1 VLIITV
7 IASILGIPSALS
19 YSPIRLSISELP
31 FLDAFDWVFGT
42 IALAVSATLM
52 AIVFSWFIDKY
63 KIMEQVNMNSRIRI
77 PFIMLYIVRVF
88 LPIMIIA
95 TLVKILLG

>member
-1 VLIITV
+1 
-7 IASILGIPSALS
+7 
-19 YSPIRLSISELP
+19 
-31 FLDAFDWVFGT
+31 
-42 IALAVSATLM
+42 
-52 AIVFSWFIDKY
+52 
-63 KIMEQVNMNSRIRI
+63 MEQVNMNSRIRI